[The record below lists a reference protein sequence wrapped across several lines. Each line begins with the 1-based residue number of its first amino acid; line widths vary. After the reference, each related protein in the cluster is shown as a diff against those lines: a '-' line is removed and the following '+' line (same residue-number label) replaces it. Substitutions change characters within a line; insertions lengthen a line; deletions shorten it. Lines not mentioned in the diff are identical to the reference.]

1 MDFRIL
7 GPVELRVDGRPAD
20 LGPLKQRTVLAAL
33 LIDAGRPVTQ
43 ELLIERV
50 WDDAPPAEVRNALY
64 TYATRLR
71 RILAS
76 AAAADSAR
84 LVRRSG
90 GYLLDVPPETVDA
103 HRFTGLAAGARAP
116 GLTEEQRSELA
127 RQALDESGS
136 VPLADLTCRWAG
148 RAREQLSRRRREVL
162 TLHAALEI
170 RLGRAAAVVEG
181 LHAALAEAPLAEDL
195 AATLMSAL
203 YFAGRS
209 SEALNVFA
217 ETRSA
222 IAAELGVEP
231 GSDLRAAHEGILRGS
246 LAPPVLGAMT
256 DRAPAEER
264 ADRPGTGRISG
275 RGAAAVTRLTLANV
289 VPSMLPA
296 DTPFHAGREAEA
308 AEIIRELTNGDRVA
322 APVVALVGASGLG
335 KSALAI
341 HVAHQLKPAYAD
353 GQLYV
358 DLRGLRGPNAPA
370 AVLSR
375 FLRALGAAPEE
386 LPSSPEELAEIYRGL
401 LADRSVLV
409 VLDGA
414 EDEAMVAPLLPPSAR
429 CGMVLTGRSRLAG
442 IACRRIVLD
451 VLDEPGALRLLAA
464 VIGPERVR
472 AEPADARTL
481 TEMCGRMPLAVR
493 IAGARLVA
501 RPHWPISVLVARLT
515 DERRRLDEL
524 AHGQLDVREALGQ
537 TYRGLG
543 QHARVLFRQLGRLDA
558 EGFGPWLA
566 PALLDVDP
574 DQADEALDQLV
585 DAQVIDV
592 TGRDRSGRPR
602 YYFGHLARLYARD
615 RAAVEETDGEAW
627 RIAALPREVRARLAA
642 DRTRAERTRAE
653 RTRAERTRAERR
665 RPGPLLVPD
674 TG

>member
-33 LIDAGRPVTQ
+33 LIDVGRPVTQ

-76 AAAADSAR
+76 VAGAEAAR

-103 HRFTGLAAGARAP
+103 HRFAGLAAGARAP

-127 RQALDESGS
+127 RQALDESGA

-246 LAPPVLGAMT
+246 LAPPVVGAMT
-256 DRAPAEER
+256 DRAPTEER
-264 ADRPGTGRISG
+264 PGRPSAGRIGG

-296 DTPFHAGREAEA
+296 DTPFHAGRDAEVA
-308 AEIIRELTNGDRVA
+308 DIIRELTHADRAA

-358 DLRGLRGPNAPA
+358 DLRGLRGPHALA
-370 AVLSR
+370 AVLGR

-386 LPSSPEELAEIYRGL
+386 LPSSSEELVEIYRGL

-414 EDEAMVAPLLPPSAR
+414 EDEALVAPLLPPSAR
-429 CGMVLTGRSRLAG
+429 CGMVLTGCSRLAG

-472 AEPADARTL
+472 AEPEAARTL

-493 IAGARLVA
+493 IAGARLEA

-566 PALLDVDP
+566 PPLLGVDP

-602 YYFGHLARLYARD
+602 YRFGHLARLYARD
-615 RAAVEETDGEAW
+615 RAAAEETDGEAW
-627 RIAALPREVRARLAA
+627 RIAALPRDVRARLA
-642 DRTRAERTRAE
+642 AERTRAE

-665 RPGPLLVPD
+665 RLPGHLLVPD
-674 TG
+674 PG